1 MKRPNIL
8 ILGAG
13 YGGLTTAVTLQKL
26 IGSDEAEITLVNKNS
41 YHYESTWLHEAS
53 AGTIKPERVRY
64 EIKDVLNSK
73 VHFVQESVE
82 KIDIKNKKVITNI
95 GELTYDYLVVGL
107 GFEGETFGIEG
118 LDKFAFSIT
127 NVNDARK
134 IRDHINTQFA
144 EWASQESSEKDD
156 TLLTIVVG
164 GAGFTGIEFLGE
176 LANKIPEL
184 CKEYDVPKEKVH
196 VICVEAAPAVLPM
209 FSPKLINYA
218 VKALTKRGIEFS
230 IGTPVVQATEEGV
243 KIKKGP
249 NQFEFIKAGT
259 VVWAAGVRGS
269 RIVEESDL
277 PSKRARVAVE
287 EDLRVPGHPDV
298 FMVGDCAFLMN
309 KETERPYPTTAQIA
323 MQQAVTVAENLVALI
338 HEEETKP
345 FVPNLKGTVCS
356 LGNSD
361 AISNVFGKEITGK
374 SAAIL
379 KKIIDNRALY
389 LIGGASLVWK
399 KGKLNLFK

>member
-13 YGGLTTAVTLQKL
+13 YGGLTTAVNLQKKL
-26 IGSDEAEITLVNKNS
+26 GSDEAEITLVNKNS

-53 AGTIKPERVRY
+53 AGTLKPERVRY
-64 EIKDVLNSK
+64 EIKTLLNNK
-73 VHFVQESVE
+73 VHFVQETVK
-82 KIDIKNKKVITNI
+82 KIDIKNKKVVTNI

-118 LDKFAFSIT
+118 LDKYAFSIT

-144 EWASQESSEKDD
+144 EWASQEDSEKDD
-156 TLLTIVVG
+156 RLLTIVVG

-184 CKEYDVPKEKVH
+184 CKEYDVPKEKVR

-209 FSPKLINYA
+209 FSPKLVEYA
-218 VKALTKRGIEFS
+218 IKVLIKKGIEFS
-230 IGTPVVQATEEGV
+230 VGTPVVQATQEGV

-287 EDLRVPGHPDV
+287 DDLSVPGYPDI

-309 KETERPYPTTAQIA
+309 KETERPYPTTAQIS
-323 MQQAVTVAENLVALI
+323 MQQAVTVAENLIALVRG
-338 HEEETKP
+338 ENTKT
-345 FVPNLKGTVCS
+345 FVPKLKGTVCS
-356 LGNSD
+356 LGNSN
-361 AISNVFGKEITGK
+361 AIGDILGKEITGK
-374 SAAIL
+374 SASII
-379 KKIIDNRALY
+379 KKIIDNRVLY
-389 LIGGASLVWK
+389 LIGGTRLVWK